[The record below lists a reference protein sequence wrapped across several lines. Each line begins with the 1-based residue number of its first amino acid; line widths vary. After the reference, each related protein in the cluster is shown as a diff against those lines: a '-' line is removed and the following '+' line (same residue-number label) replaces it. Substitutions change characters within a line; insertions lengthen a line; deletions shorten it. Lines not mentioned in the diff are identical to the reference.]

1 MGRLDHAITALDVL
15 GSVVQAVPVVGD
27 GLKSA
32 TEVATKIC
40 EVVKVRSLISL
51 LAMRSIFLVENQRE
65 PPSLRG
71 SCGSR
76 RPATRS
82 SREHDLEGQSG
93 QVEGH
98 GGEREP
104 ADLVRPRSCHLRMSS
119 DAAEQHAPG
128 DQARR

>member
-1 MGRLDHAITALDVL
+1 MGRLVTALDVL

-40 EVVKVRSLISL
+40 EVVKVRILISL
-51 LAMRSIFLVENQRE
+51 LAMRSISLVENERE
-65 PPSLRG
+65 PRSLRG
-71 SCGSR
+71 SCGLR

-82 SREHDLEGQSG
+82 CREHDLKGQSG
-93 QVEGH
+93 QVEGN
-98 GGEREP
+98 GGERG
-104 ADLVRPRSCHLRMSS
+104 AAALVRPPPSHLIMSS

-128 DQARR
+128 DQAGR